1 MIKSMGSNKE
11 TLTKKIGA
19 LCVAAACSPFIKQS
33 FKHKSFKHKSFKHK
47 KGNVG
52 QNHGWVKSIKVCV
65 MG

>member
-33 FKHKSFKHKSFKHK
+33 FKHKSFKHK